1 MSDRTGE
8 VRAAFADAD
17 LRQLGVVFAFGMA
30 YGAALE
36 RERIDAED
44 LALAGDA
51 ARNVRTIIDRANA
64 RT

>member
-1 MSDRTGE
+1 MPDRTGE

-17 LRQLGVVFAFGMA
+17 LRQLAVAFAFGMA

-44 LALAGDA
+44 LQLAGAA
-51 ARNVRTIIDRANA
+51 ARGVRTIIDRANA